1 MESLIKKEETLIQKD
16 SRSIDMVSVLSAP
29 TAIIQTE
36 VRMNKDGDS
45 QTILRRDIKK
55 AECQIQFFKDY
66 LTRIHGSAVSS
77 FAFIPIIAFP
87 NLQTLPSGPELCYCA
102 NQMPVARFEL
112 SESAGVTKAG
122 CLGKKYS
129 TCNVA
134 LQGKGCLYFKW
145 EDEDKPAQQSTTTES
160 THCFCGN
167 EPLGFS
173 VPLQQRRKGKGGTPG
188 QHNPKQF
195 QVCRFNGC
203 EFFCWIN
210 EPERGKYQMR
220 VDAQSRSVFKD
231 GSCKKHFMFK
241 QHIEHEIER
250 KKWWAEILKEHTAD
264 SSSEKYDTLR
274 SRLIITTSM
283 LITKLPR
290 LLSRSSSDS
299 QLILLR

>member
-112 SESAGVTKAG
+112 SESVGVKEG
-122 CLGKKYS
+122 CLGKGI
-129 TCNVA
+129 CR
-134 LQGKGCLYFKW
+134 
-145 EDEDKPAQQSTTTES
+145 
-160 THCFCGN
+160 
-167 EPLGFS
+167 LG
-173 VPLQQRRKGKGGTPG
+173 T
-188 QHNPKQF
+188 
-195 QVCRFNGC
+195 
-203 EFFCWIN
+203 
-210 EPERGKYQMR
+210 
-220 VDAQSRSVFKD
+220 
-231 GSCKKHFMFK
+231 
-241 QHIEHEIER
+241 
-250 KKWWAEILKEHTAD
+250 
-264 SSSEKYDTLR
+264 
-274 SRLIITTSM
+274 
-283 LITKLPR
+283 LITHRETFKCKM
-290 LLSRSSSDS
+290 S
-299 QLILLR
+299 Q